1 MGLSLRHGKSLHVQG
16 MESPDVGRQEV
27 LAQEARQLAQEA
39 RQLAQEAR
47 KLAQEAR
54 QEVPA
59 QEARQEG
66 KAL

>member
-39 RQLAQEAR
+39 R

-54 QEVPA
+54 QEVLA